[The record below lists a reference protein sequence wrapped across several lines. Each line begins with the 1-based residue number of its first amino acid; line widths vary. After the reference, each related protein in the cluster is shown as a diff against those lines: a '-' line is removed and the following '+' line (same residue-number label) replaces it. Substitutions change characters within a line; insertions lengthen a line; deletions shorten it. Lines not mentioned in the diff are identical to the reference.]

1 MGNLPDDLSDMELA
15 EYFCELGQV
24 LSAQIRGN
32 DGAHFGFVEF
42 AYPEHVQHVL
52 SLADQQPFMMGDS
65 YLRVQPRRAKEH
77 RQVHLECRM
86 CSFRGVVLHFQSL
99 RSLSNN
105 GTGQHLVTCFYRDT
119 L

>member
-1 MGNLPDDLSDMELA
+1 MLFIAVFAQQYDMLPYVWRRTVFVGNLPDDLSDMELA

-65 YLRVQPRRAKEH
+65 YLRVQPRRAKEY
-77 RQVHLECRM
+77 RQVRFECKD
-86 CSFRGVVLHFQSL
+86 CSLKREG
-99 RSLSNN
+99 
-105 GTGQHLVTCFYRDT
+105 
-119 L
+119 

>member
-1 MGNLPDDLSDMELA
+1 MGCLPDHVTDMELA

-52 SLADQQPFMMGDS
+52 SIAEQQPFMMGDS
-65 YLRVQPRRAKEH
+65 YLRVQPRRPKEH
-77 RQVHLECRM
+77 RQVHPEC
-86 CSFRGVVLHFQSL
+86 SW
-99 RSLSNN
+99 
-105 GTGQHLVTCFYRDT
+105 CFTRNEHHKR
-119 L
+119 

>member
-1 MGNLPDDLSDMELA
+1 MGDLPDDMSKRPRSAIYCNLCSELRHIYLFRRTVYVGNLPDDLSDMELA
-15 EYFCELGQV
+15 EYFCDLGQV

-42 AYPEHVQHVL
+42 TYPEHVQHVL

-77 RQVHLECRM
+77 CQV
-86 CSFRGVVLHFQSL
+86 
-99 RSLSNN
+99 
-105 GTGQHLVTCFYRDT
+105 
-119 L
+119 